1 MSDDKKRCGRKNVKM
16 RILVIGETLKT
27 RHKEQILD
35 VARKYGAKVCFA
47 GTESEVTEEFAEP
60 DVIYGFGMQI
70 AKTQKSLKWLCV
82 PSAGVDYLM
91 KPGVFANEDCLL
103 SNSSGAYGVSISEH
117 MIAVSL
123 TMMRRLTEF
132 FEETRSS
139 QWGRPRPQRSLW
151 GSRITVLGTGDI
163 GQCFARRAKA
173 FEPDRIIGI
182 NRSGA
187 RPDPVF
193 DRVVSVDA
201 LDEILPETD
210 LLAMSL
216 PDTPET
222 RGILTRERLWS
233 LPEGAF
239 VVNVGRGSAID
250 EEALADCL
258 EAGHLAGAALDVFQ
272 KEPLPKESRLWKT
285 KGMLITPHV
294 AGNLTLEYTLD
305 KNVAMFCE
313 DLVNFA
319 EGKPLK
325 YGVDRTKG
333 Y

>member
-1 MSDDKKRCGRKNVKM
+1 MK
-16 RILVIGETLKT
+16 ILVINEMLKESN
-27 RHKEQILD
+27 KEQISAL
-35 VARKYGAKVCFA
+35 ARKYGAEVCFV
-47 GTESEVTEEFAEP
+47 GSEREIPKEFAEP
-60 DVIYGFGMQI
+60 NVIYGFGMET
-70 AKTQKSLKWLCV
+70 AKTKKSLKWLCV

-117 MIAVSL
+117 VIAVTL
-123 TMMRRLTEF
+123 MMMRKITEF
-132 FEETRSS
+132 YEETRHFY
-139 QWGRPRPQRSLW
+139 WGHPRSQRSLW

-173 FEPDRIIGI
+173 FEPDRMIGV
-182 NRSGA
+182 NRSGKCDEPA
-187 RPDPVF
+187 F
-193 DRVVSVDA
+193 DKVVSVNA

-210 LLAMSL
+210 LLVMSL

-222 RGILTRERLWS
+222 RGILTRERLWL
-233 LPEGAF
+233 LPAGAF

-258 EAGHLAGAALDVFQ
+258 DAGHLAGAALDVFQ

-285 KGMLITPHV
+285 ERLLITPHV

-305 KNVAMFCE
+305 KNVEMFCE

-319 EGKPLK
+319 EGRPLK
-325 YGVDRTKG
+325 YGVDRKKG

>member
-1 MSDDKKRCGRKNVKM
+1 MK
-16 RILVIGETLKT
+16 ILVISTMLKD
-27 RHKEQILD
+27 RHKERILEI
-35 VARKYGAKVCFA
+35 AKKYGAQVCFVA
-47 GTESEVTEEFAEP
+47 SEGEAPEEFAEP
-60 DVIYGFGMQI
+60 DVIYGFGMQL
-70 AKTQKSLKWLCV
+70 ARTQKSLKWLCV

-91 KPGVFANEDCLL
+91 KPGVFANEECLL

-117 MIAVSL
+117 MIATSL
-123 TMMRRLTEF
+123 MMMRRLTEF
-132 FEETRSS
+132 YEETLDS
-139 QWGRPRPQRSLW
+139 QWGKPRAQRSLW
-151 GSRITVLGTGDI
+151 GSRIAVLGTGDI
-163 GQCFARRAKA
+163 GQCFAKRAKA

-182 NRSGA
+182 NRSGICL
-187 RPDPVF
+187 DPVF

-239 VVNVGRGSAID
+239 IVNVGRGSAID

-272 KEPLPKESRLWKT
+272 KEPLSKESRLWKT

-294 AGNLTLEYTLD
+294 AGNLTLEYTLN

-325 YGVDRTKG
+325 YGVDRKKG

>member
-1 MSDDKKRCGRKNVKM
+1 MK
-16 RILVIGETLKT
+16 ILVISTMLKD
-27 RHKEQILD
+27 RHKEQILEI
-35 VARKYGAKVCFA
+35 AKKYGAQVCFVA
-47 GTESEVTEEFAEP
+47 SEGEVPKEFAEP
-60 DVIYGFGMQI
+60 DVIYGFGMQL
-70 AKTQKSLKWLCV
+70 ARTQKSLKWLCV

-91 KPGVFANEDCLL
+91 KPGVFANEECLL

-117 MIAVSL
+117 MIATSL
-123 TMMRRLTEF
+123 MMLRRLTEF
-132 FEETRSS
+132 YEETLDS
-139 QWGRPRPQRSLW
+139 QWGKPRAQRSLW
-151 GSRITVLGTGDI
+151 GSRIAVLGTGDI
-163 GQCFARRAKA
+163 GQCFAKRAKA
-173 FEPDRIIGI
+173 FEPARIIGI
-182 NRSGA
+182 HRSGIC
-187 RPDPVF
+187 PDPVF

-239 VVNVGRGSAID
+239 IVNVGRGSAID

-272 KEPLPKESRLWKT
+272 EEPLPKESRLWKT

-294 AGNLTLEYTLD
+294 AGNLTLEYTLE

-325 YGVDRTKG
+325 YGVDRKKG

>member
-1 MSDDKKRCGRKNVKM
+1 MK
-16 RILVIGETLKT
+16 ILVINAMLKESN
-27 RHKEQILD
+27 KEQISAL
-35 VARKYGAKVCFA
+35 ARKYGAEVCFVA
-47 GTESEVTEEFAEP
+47 SERDIPEEFAEP
-60 DVIYGFGMQI
+60 DVIYGFGMEI
-70 AKTQKSLKWLCV
+70 AKTKKSLKWLCV

-91 KPGVFANEDCLL
+91 KPGVFANEECLL

-117 MIAVSL
+117 MIAVTL
-123 TMMRRLTEF
+123 MMMRKLTEF
-132 FEETRSS
+132 HEETSHFY
-139 QWGRPRPQRSLW
+139 WGSPRAQRSLW

-163 GQCFARRAKA
+163 GQCFARRARA
-173 FEPDRIIGI
+173 FEPDRLIGV
-182 NRSGA
+182 NRSGKCDEPA
-187 RPDPVF
+187 F
-193 DRVVSVDA
+193 DKMLSVNA

-210 LLAMSL
+210 LLVMSL

-222 RGILTRERLWS
+222 RGILTRERLWM

-239 VVNVGRGSAID
+239 IVNVGRGSAID

-258 EAGHLAGAALDVFQ
+258 DAGHLAGAALDVFQ
-272 KEPLPKESRLWKT
+272 KEPLPVESRLWKT
-285 KGMLITPHV
+285 ERLLITPHV

-305 KNVAMFCE
+305 KNVEMFCE

-325 YGVDRTKG
+325 YGVDRKKG

>member
-1 MSDDKKRCGRKNVKM
+1 MK
-16 RILVIGETLKT
+16 ILVISTMLKD
-27 RHKEQILD
+27 RHKERILEI
-35 VARKYGAKVCFA
+35 AKKYGAQVCFVA
-47 GTESEVTEEFAEP
+47 SEGEAPEEFAEP
-60 DVIYGFGMQI
+60 DVIYGFGMQL
-70 AKTQKSLKWLCV
+70 ARTQKSLKWLCV

-91 KPGVFANEDCLL
+91 KPGVFANEECLL

-117 MIAVSL
+117 MIATSL
-123 TMMRRLTEF
+123 MMMRRLMEF
-132 FEETRSS
+132 YEETLDS
-139 QWGRPRPQRSLW
+139 QWGKPRAQRSLW

-163 GQCFARRAKA
+163 GQCFAKRAKA

-182 NRSGA
+182 NRSGIC
-187 RPDPVF
+187 PDPVF

-222 RGILTRERLWS
+222 RGILARERLWS
-233 LPEGAF
+233 LPEGAY

-272 KEPLPKESRLWKT
+272 KEPLSKESRLWKT

-294 AGNLTLEYTLD
+294 AGNLTLEYTLN

-325 YGVDRTKG
+325 YGVDRKKG

>member
-1 MSDDKKRCGRKNVKM
+1 MK
-16 RILVIGETLKT
+16 ILVINAMLKESN
-27 RHKEQILD
+27 KEQISAL
-35 VARKYGAKVCFA
+35 ARKYGAEVCFVA
-47 GTESEVTEEFAEP
+47 SERDIPEEFAEP
-60 DVIYGFGMQI
+60 DVIYGFGMEI
-70 AKTQKSLKWLCV
+70 AKTKKSLKWLCV

-91 KPGVFANEDCLL
+91 KPGVFANEECLL

-117 MIAVSL
+117 MIAVTL
-123 TMMRRLTEF
+123 MMMRKLTEF
-132 FEETRSS
+132 QEETSRFY
-139 QWGRPRPQRSLW
+139 WGSPRAQRSLW

-163 GQCFARRAKA
+163 GQCFARRARA
-173 FEPDRIIGI
+173 FEPDRLIGV
-182 NRSGA
+182 NRSGKCDEPA
-187 RPDPVF
+187 F
-193 DRVVSVDA
+193 DKMLSVNA

-210 LLAMSL
+210 LLVMSL

-222 RGILTRERLWS
+222 RGILTRERLWM

-239 VVNVGRGSAID
+239 IVNVGRGSAID

-258 EAGHLAGAALDVFQ
+258 DAGHLAGAALDVFQ
-272 KEPLPKESRLWKT
+272 KEPLPVESRLWKT
-285 KGMLITPHV
+285 ERLLITPHV

-305 KNVAMFCE
+305 KNVEMFCE

-325 YGVDRTKG
+325 YGVDRKKG